1 MVRRAAWWQSKM
13 GEKMNFKTALT
24 IFVLL
29 SLVSCASNRGLEI
42 TEDDQQTIHDGIAER
57 FR

>member
-1 MVRRAAWWQSKM
+1 
-13 GEKMNFKTALT
+13 MNFKTALT

-29 SLVSCASNRGLEI
+29 FLMSCASNRGLEI
-42 TEDDQQTIHDGIAER
+42 TEDERQTLHDGIPER